1 MSGSRNS
8 FLRALLAGAA
18 VLVLSS
24 SAAMAEPRPLMP
36 EVQPLPPPPGTEEAP
51 EDAPFPGT
59 QDAPSPFPA
68 PSTGPQTYPE
78 APAPAV
84 DQADSF
90 APMEDGTL
98 DDANGGLGYDLWA
111 DTLYEDVVAILPRL
125 PVGTVSP
132 AVNDLSRRLLLTIAE
147 PPYPDPRRPGSETQ
161 RPFNAIKLERLA
173 KGGLLSDVDALI
185 SRMETSSFRTKQL
198 RVDALMLL
206 GRFDEACG
214 EASADRLATN
224 DPYWIE
230 LRGLCYAREGNMPAV
245 SLTLEVMRTLGI
257 VDDPYMAIA
266 AHIAEA
272 APLKLESLEDPTP
285 IHLAL
290 LAIAQAQVPRDGVP
304 DADPG
309 ILMAIARSEATPI
322 DVRLQAGEGAAYAGA
337 LPVDE
342 FAGLLL
348 MLPAKP
354 AELANLP
361 VAGGDVLVAARHFQN
376 VNNKEGLADRARAL
390 EAALSHARSRGLY
403 ELYARAYGPL
413 IRDLTPSME
422 SAFFAREAARA
433 LVLSGRYDRLADWM
447 NVMAQTSDSATSD
460 TLAVWLAL
468 ASPTTERVAAA
479 DGPLSR
485 LADAARN
492 APQTNPVAMRAA
504 LTVGLYDALGY
515 QLPENVRM
523 VLVNNPVLR
532 GAPAD
537 SATMAGLTD
546 AMRAGRRGD
555 VILHALAI
563 IGAQGPQQANPRGVI
578 EAVAALAHIGLED
591 EARAIA
597 LEALLARPD
606 AAGG

>member
-1 MSGSRNS
+1 MTVSRNR
-8 FLRALLAGAA
+8 FVRTLLGSACVMVLAAGA
-18 VLVLSS
+18 VL
-24 SAAMAEPRPLMP
+24 AEPRPLTP
-36 EVQPLPPPPGTEEAP
+36 EVQPLPPPPGSTEAP

-59 QDAPSPFPA
+59 E
-68 PSTGPQTYPE
+68 G
-78 APAPAV
+78 APAPAPGAP
-84 DQADSF
+84 DFPPASQPAPAIDEADSF
-90 APMEDGTL
+90 APMSDGTL

-111 DTLYEDVVAILPRL
+111 DTPYESVAVILPRL

-132 AVNDLSRRLLLTIAE
+132 TVNDLSRRLLLTIAE

-185 SRMETSSFRTKQL
+185 ARMETSSFRTKQL

-257 VDDPYMAIA
+257 VDEPYMAIA

-272 APLKLESLEDPTP
+272 APLKLTSLEDPTP

-290 LAIAQAQVPRDGVP
+290 LAIAQAPAPRDGVP

-322 DVRLQAGEGAAYAGA
+322 DVRLLAAEGAAYAGA

-342 FAGLLL
+342 FAALLL
-348 MLPAKP
+348 MLPTKP
-354 AELANLP
+354 AELSNLP

-376 VNNKEGLADRARAL
+376 VNGKEGLADRARAL
-390 EAALSHARSRGLY
+390 EAALSQARSRGLY
-403 ELYARAYGPL
+403 ELYARAFGPL
-413 IRDLTPSME
+413 IWDLTPSME
-422 SAFFAREAARA
+422 TAFFAREAARA

-447 NVMAQTSDSATSD
+447 NVMAQTSDGATAD
-460 TLAVWLAL
+460 ALAIWLAL

-479 DGPLSR
+479 NGPLSR

-492 APQTNPVAMRAA
+492 APPDGPMAMRAA
-504 LTVGLYDALGY
+504 LTIGLYDALGY
-515 QLPENVRM
+515 QMPENVRM

-546 AMRAGRRGD
+546 AVRAGRRGD
-555 VILHALAI
+555 AILHALSI

-578 EAVAALAHIGLED
+578 EAVAALSNIGLED